1 MKKFYFALDTV
12 LNYKQQVLD
21 HLQEEHAQIIAE
33 RVACER
39 VIDGLEEEQSQCMAD
54 WEEKK
59 AGGFTV
65 QEMQTFDRFLT
76 SIRRKIQ
83 LEKEKLEEIKAREER
98 KREEVVEARKETA
111 SIEKLKEKKRVQ
123 YDKEVQKDEERF
135 IEEFVSNKSAVER
148 EARNTA

>member
-12 LNYKQQVLD
+12 LNYKQQILE
-21 HLQEEHAQIIAE
+21 HLQEEHARIIAE

-39 VIDGLEEEQSQCMAD
+39 VIEGLEQQQSQCMAD

-59 AGGFTV
+59 ARGFTI

-76 SIRRKIQ
+76 SIRGKIERERER
-83 LEKEKLEEIKAREER
+83 LAEIMAREER

-111 SIEKLKEKKRVQ
+111 SIEKLKEKKRAQ

>member
-12 LNYKQQVLD
+12 LNYKQQILE
-21 HLQEEHAQIIAE
+21 HLQEEHARIIAE

-39 VIDGLEEEQSQCMAD
+39 VIEGLEQQQSQCMAD

-59 AGGFTV
+59 ARGFTI

-76 SIRRKIQ
+76 SIRGKIERERER
-83 LEKEKLEEIKAREER
+83 LAEIMAREER
-98 KREEVVEARKETA
+98 KREEARKETA
-111 SIEKLKEKKRVQ
+111 SIEKLKEKKRAQ

>member
-12 LNYKQQVLD
+12 LNYKQQILE
-21 HLQEEHAQIIAE
+21 HLQEEHARIIAE

-39 VIDGLEEEQSQCMAD
+39 GIEGLEQQQSQCMAD

-59 AGGFTV
+59 ARGFTI

-76 SIRRKIQ
+76 SIRGKIERERER
-83 LEKEKLEEIKAREER
+83 LAEIMAREER

-111 SIEKLKEKKRVQ
+111 SIEKLKEKKRAQ